1 MEVASPP
8 KRMTRARA
16 AKKDTPSSSSSAAT
30 KAAATKRATAPT
42 ASTAAK
48 ATTARTSIK
57 RKARDETEEDV
68 QRLREEGED
77 ENTMNKP
84 ASRGRGRAKKVTVDS
99 TTEQTPQSQS
109 QLASQVDD
117 ASATNTTATKGT
129 RGRKK
134 ATTTTT
140 TTATSTTKTTAASS
154 TSTKAEPALAT
165 RTRTT
170 RKAATP
176 TTSTSTT
183 KSSTEPAKK
192 GTRGRTPKAATGII
206 TTTVSTEPTP
216 GLKSAV
222 SRPTGR
228 IAGVVKKTVTF
239 QEPEKEN
246 MVPASTTGAKS
257 KTKTTESTAT
267 GMRAKPV
274 RKAATAGR
282 ATRASARAA
291 SPEEK
296 KEKSPLSPKKDGQN
310 LPITRDASSDDELAT
325 YEKTPLPRLK
335 KSPVKPPASTRRVDL
350 QPPPKEED
358 EDLEEPSEPAAPSV
372 LGSPARRP
380 PPSPWKD
387 SMKSPAKKIDTV
399 PAFIFSST
407 QNDNQ
412 QANTPFKPSILQSPA
427 KRPQLPIAAFQLPPQ
442 ETNLNRSPV
451 KMSLFQS
458 PAKRPVSPIKMLG
471 SSSRDGKNDP
481 KPELDFEQ
489 VFGSKPSPERVSPA
503 EKTSQE
509 ETLVPE
515 VNEEVEDEAAIDA
528 DSEEEAGEEP
538 EEEDEN
544 EEEEGEQE
552 EEQQQEVPVLDQE
565 QEQKQEHEHQSLE
578 PEEKYEEE
586 EKGEE
591 VQQPAQQQSAIESPA
606 QLEFPGRLSAVLP
619 RHADPVLKDTPV
631 SGETSPIEQEMPAVV
646 ESTEPQANLVDAAED
661 HDSEPME
668 LDEAE
673 TKEAGE
679 EVIAESAASTTPPH
693 SPPPSVTNPT
703 FKLREKELEDQYM
716 SESEDELAL
725 SAKMS
730 SKYEDDATLTAV
742 MATPTPSALKN
753 PRAGLPSSAIKAA
766 SRAIRSISRTSN
778 MGFTPLAVKLGD
790 WKASSPM
797 KQVKM
802 EPKMEP
808 QPQSPAE
815 STDDSLSL
823 IEDTPEGSS
832 PSKGFFADEMRIR
845 AEMETQAA
853 IEAALEAD
861 IAAKYDDPGFGDLDI
876 THEDVELA
884 AEAHE
889 MSLMDTDP
897 VEEMADARA
906 HDDSISDASQEYGDE
921 NAVPIDPAL
930 AGTREGARSLS
941 FAPETPVRPSVPR
954 GFATVSKVPLKPADD
969 STPRTLRR
977 RSLGPSRSSMRRSSG
992 LSRNTTVTSYVPI
1005 KDSSDMD
1012 LDDANGSEHPPVTP
1026 AKSDIWEAMGT
1037 PARTPRRDINSSLL
1051 RGAVVFVDVH
1061 TSEGSDASVIFVD
1074 LLTQMGARC
1083 VKSWPWNP
1091 TNAPNGEL
1099 NASKIGITHVVYK
1112 DGGKRTLEKV
1122 RESGGVVQCVGV
1134 SWVLD
1139 CERENEW
1146 VDEGPYLVDT
1156 SLVPRGGR
1164 NRRKSMEPKALANV
1178 NGTLVTPM
1186 KPNAASMRDCQT
1198 VPNNHMGRRDSTAWV
1213 RSPSDRDD
1221 EEDAPADQDWAN
1233 DTILTP
1239 VPKTPAPETVARFAL
1254 DVTPGGIDEDDDMED
1269 SPEKQQLL
1277 MRTCPPK
1284 KATFATDLGPG
1295 LLRQDKDQSVMMR
1308 LMAARRKS
1316 LQFAP
1321 KVASPLSKTWR

>member
-16 AKKDTPSSSSSAAT
+16 AKKDAPSAAT

-48 ATTARTSIK
+48 ATATRTSTK
-57 RKARDETEEDV
+57 RKARTDETEEDV

-77 ENTMNKP
+77 NTMDKP
-84 ASRGRGRAKKVTVDS
+84 ASRGRGRAKKATVES
-99 TTEQTPQSQS
+99 KPEQELESQS
-109 QLASQVDD
+109 LPVPQVDD
-117 ASATNTTATKGT
+117 ASAANTTATKGT

-140 TTATSTTKTTAASS
+140 TTTTTTAAS
-154 TSTKAEPALAT
+154 TAATKTEPAKTT

-170 RKAATP
+170 RKATTATA
-176 TTSTSTT
+176 STT
-183 KSSTEPAKK
+183 NASTELPKK
-192 GTRGRTPKAATGII
+192 GTRGRTPKAAAGII

-222 SRPTGR
+222 SRPAAR
-228 IAGVVKKTVTF
+228 INGVTKKTVTF

-246 MVPASTTGAKS
+246 MVPATAAGPKS
-257 KTKTTESTAT
+257 RAKTTESTAT

-274 RKAATAGR
+274 RKAAAGSR
-282 ATRASARAA
+282 TTRASARAA

-310 LPITRDASSDDELAT
+310 RPISRDASSDDELAT
-325 YEKTPLPRLK
+325 YEKTPLRRLK
-335 KSPVKPPASTRRVDL
+335 KSPVKPPASTRIVDL
-350 QPPPKEED
+350 QSAPKEED
-358 EDLEEPSEPAAPSV
+358 EDVEEPSEPAAPSV
-372 LGSPARRP
+372 LASPARRP

-387 SMKSPAKKIDTV
+387 SMKSPAKKIDAV
-399 PAFIFSST
+399 PAFVFSST
-407 QNDNQ
+407 QGDNPSAQ
-412 QANTPFKPSILQSPA
+412 TPFKPSILQSPA

-442 ETNLNRSPV
+442 ETSVTRSPV

-458 PAKRPVSPIKMLG
+458 PAKRPVSPFKVLG
-471 SSSRDGKNDP
+471 SPTHAKKDGP

-489 VFGSKPSPERVSPA
+489 LFGSKPSPERASPA
-503 EKTSQE
+503 AEASSE
-509 ETLVPE
+509 SPARET
-515 VNEEVEDEAAIDA
+515 NEEVEDEAAADA
-528 DSEEEAGEEP
+528 DSEEDAEEEQEDQIE
-538 EEEDEN
+538 EEED
-544 EEEEGEQE
+544 QP
-552 EEQQQEVPVLDQE
+552 QTQQEE
-565 QEQKQEHEHQSLE
+565 QEQQT
-578 PEEKYEEE
+578 EEKHDE
-586 EKGEE
+586 EE
-591 VQQPAQQQSAIESPA
+591 VQQPAQQQSTIESPA

-619 RHADPVLKDTPV
+619 RHADPALKDTPV
-631 SGETSPIEQEMPAVV
+631 SSATSSIEQDKPVV
-646 ESTEPQANLVDAAED
+646 ADSTEAQNDLVDAAENPAA
-661 HDSEPME
+661 EPME
-668 LDEAE
+668 IDEVE
-673 TKEAGE
+673 TKEAD
-679 EVIAESAASTTPPH
+679 EVIAEDATAAATTTPPQ
-693 SPPPSVTNPT
+693 SPPASVTNPA
-703 FKLREKELEDQYM
+703 FKLREKELEDQDM

-730 SKYEDDATLTAV
+730 SKYEDDTTLSGV
-742 MATPTPSALKN
+742 MATPTPATLKN

-778 MGFTPLAVKLGD
+778 MGFTPLAMKLGE

-802 EPKMEP
+802 KS

-823 IEDTPEGSS
+823 IEDAPAESS
-832 PSKGFFADEMRIR
+832 PCNGFFADEMQVRTD
-845 AEMETQAA
+845 MDTQAA

-861 IAAKYDDPGFGDLDI
+861 IAAKYDDPEFDDLDI
-876 THEDVELA
+876 THEDIELA
-884 AEAHE
+884 AEADE

-897 VEEMADARA
+897 VEVADART

-930 AGTREGARSLS
+930 METSRGARSFSL
-941 FAPETPVRPSVPR
+941 APETPMRPSAPKP
-954 GFATVSKVPLKPADD
+954 FSTVSKVPLKPADD
-969 STPRTLRR
+969 STPRGARR
-977 RSLGPSRSSMRRSSG
+977 RSAGPFRSSMRRRSG
-992 LSRNTTVTSYVPI
+992 LSKDTTVTSYVPI

-1012 LDDANGSEHPPVTP
+1012 MVDDDVNASEPPPVTP
-1026 AKSDIWEAMGT
+1026 AKSDIWQAMGT
-1037 PARTPRRDINSSLL
+1037 PARTPRRDLNSSLL

-1061 TSEGSDASVIFVD
+1061 TSEGHDASTIFVD

-1091 TNAPNGEL
+1091 TNAPNGES

-1139 CERENEW
+1139 CERENQW
-1146 VDEGPYLVDT
+1146 VEEGPYLVDT
-1156 SLVPRGGR
+1156 SLIPRGGR

-1186 KPNAASMRDCQT
+1186 KPNAAPNRDCQT
-1198 VPNNHMGRRDSTAWV
+1198 VPNNHMGRRDSTAWI

-1239 VPKTPAPETVARFAL
+1239 VPKTPAPEAVARFAL
-1254 DVTPGGIDEDDDMED
+1254 DVTPGGVDEDDDMED
-1269 SPEKQQLL
+1269 SPEKEELL

-1284 KATFATDLGPG
+1284 KATFAADLGHG

>member
-16 AKKDTPSSSSSAAT
+16 AKKDAPSAAT
-30 KAAATKRATAPT
+30 RAAATKRATAPT

-48 ATTARTSIK
+48 ATATRTSNK
-57 RKARDETEEDV
+57 RKARTDETEEDV

-77 ENTMNKP
+77 NIMNKP
-84 ASRGRGRAKKVTVDS
+84 ASRGRGRAKKVTVES
-99 TTEQTPQSQS
+99 KPEPEPESQS
-109 QLASQVDD
+109 QPAPQVDE
-117 ASATNTTATKGT
+117 ASATSTTAAKGT

-140 TTATSTTKTTAASS
+140 TTTTRTTTAASS
-154 TSTKAEPALAT
+154 TAATKTEPAKTT
-165 RTRTT
+165 RTRTA
-170 RKAATP
+170 RKATTA
-176 TTSTSTT
+176 TTSTTNASA
-183 KSSTEPAKK
+183 EPPKK
-192 GTRGRTPKAATGII
+192 GTRGRTPKAAAGIV

-222 SRPTGR
+222 SRPAAR
-228 IAGVVKKTVTF
+228 INGVTKKTVTF

-246 MVPASTTGAKS
+246 MLPATAAGPKS
-257 KTKTTESTAT
+257 KAKTAESTAT

-274 RKAATAGR
+274 RKAATGSR
-282 ATRASARAA
+282 TTRASARAS

-310 LPITRDASSDDELAT
+310 RPISRDASSDDELAT
-325 YEKTPLPRLK
+325 YEKTPLRRLK

-350 QPPPKEED
+350 QSAPKEEG
-358 EDLEEPSEPAAPSV
+358 EDIEESSEPAVPSV
-372 LGSPARRP
+372 LASPARRP

-387 SMKSPAKKIDTV
+387 SMKSPAKKIDAVV
-399 PAFIFSST
+399 PAFVFSST
-407 QNDNQ
+407 QSDNPT
-412 QANTPFKPSILQSPA
+412 AHTPSKPSILQSPA

-442 ETNLNRSPV
+442 ETNVNRSPV

-458 PAKRPVSPIKMLG
+458 PAKRPVSPFKVLG
-471 SSSRDGKNDP
+471 SPAHPNKDGP

-489 VFGSKPSPERVSPA
+489 LFGSKPSPERASSVA
-503 EKTSQE
+503 EAPSE
-509 ETLVPE
+509 NSAPE
-515 VNEEVEDEAAIDA
+515 MIEDVEDEAAADA
-528 DSEEEAGEEP
+528 DSEEDAEEE
-538 EEEDEN
+538 EEEDQI
-544 EEEEGEQE
+544 EEEEEQP
-552 EEQQQEVPVLDQE
+552 QPQQEE
-565 QEQKQEHEHQSLE
+565 QEQRH
-578 PEEKYEEE
+578 EEKHEEE
-586 EKGEE
+586 E
-591 VQQPAQQQSAIESPA
+591 VQEPAQQQPTMDSPA

-619 RHADPVLKDTPV
+619 RHADPALKDTPV
-631 SGETSPIEQEMPAVV
+631 STATSPVEQDKTIVD
-646 ESTEPQANLVDAAED
+646 STEPQNDLVAVVENPDA
-661 HDSEPME
+661 EPME
-668 LDEAE
+668 IDDVE
-673 TKEAGE
+673 TKEVD
-679 EVIAESAASTTPPH
+679 EVIPDDAATTTPPQ
-693 SPPPSVTNPT
+693 SPPASVTNPA

-730 SKYEDDATLTAV
+730 SKYEDDTTLSAV
-742 MATPTPSALKN
+742 MATPTPGTLKN

-778 MGFTPLAVKLGD
+778 MGFTPLAMKLGE

-802 EPKMEP
+802 GP

-823 IEDTPEGSS
+823 IEDAPEETPSS
-832 PSKGFFADEMRIR
+832 NGFFADEMRVR
-845 AEMETQAA
+845 TDMDTQAA

-861 IAAKYDDPGFGDLDI
+861 IAAKYDDTEFDDLDI
-876 THEDVELA
+876 THEDIELA
-884 AEAHE
+884 AEADE

-897 VEEMADARA
+897 VEEMADARI
-906 HDDSISDASQEYGDE
+906 HDDSISEASQEYGDE

-930 AGTREGARSLS
+930 METRRGARSLS
-941 FAPETPVRPSVPR
+941 LAPETPMRPSAPKP
-954 GFATVSKVPLKPADD
+954 FSTVSKVPLKPADD
-969 STPRTLRR
+969 STPRTVRR
-977 RSLGPSRSSMRRSSG
+977 RSVGPSRSSIRRRSG
-992 LSRNTTVTSYVPI
+992 LSKDATVTYVPI

-1012 LDDANGSEHPPVTP
+1012 IGDDVNGSMPPPVTP
-1026 AKSDIWEAMGT
+1026 EKSDIWQAMGT
-1037 PARTPRRDINSSLL
+1037 PARTPRRDLNSSLL

-1061 TSEGSDASVIFVD
+1061 TSEGHDASTIFID

-1091 TNAPNGEL
+1091 SNTPNGEL

-1139 CERENEW
+1139 CERENQW
-1146 VDEGPYLVDT
+1146 VEEGPYLVDT
-1156 SLVPRGGR
+1156 SLIPRGGR

-1186 KPNAASMRDCQT
+1186 KPNAAPMRDCQT
-1198 VPNNHMGRRDSTAWV
+1198 VPNNHVGRRDSTAWI

-1233 DTILTP
+1233 DSILTP
-1239 VPKTPAPETVARFAL
+1239 VPKTPAPEAVARFAL
-1254 DVTPGGIDEDDDMED
+1254 DVTPGGVDEDDDMED
-1269 SPEKQQLL
+1269 TPEKDQLL

-1284 KATFATDLGPG
+1284 KATFAADLGQG
-1295 LLRQDKDQSVMMR
+1295 LLRQGTDQSVMMR